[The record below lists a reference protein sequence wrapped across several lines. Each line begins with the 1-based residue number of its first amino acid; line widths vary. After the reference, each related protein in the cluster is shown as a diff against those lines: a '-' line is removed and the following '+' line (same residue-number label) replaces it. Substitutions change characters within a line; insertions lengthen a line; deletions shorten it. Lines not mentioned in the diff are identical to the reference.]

1 MEHDYINPDAMT
13 NIFDAITGTEQEPK
27 KARGI
32 VPATVKTAPVS
43 PLRKPSRNGKFIGTM
58 EKE

>member
-1 MEHDYINPDAMT
+1 MT